1 MASTSAC
8 AADAAAPASAATAS
22 ALPAATS
29 GADFSFAAS
38 RTLPGMLAQAAARYG
53 ARAAIVEGTGT
64 ISYTQLHA
72 LSRRAARALMHLGI
86 GFGDRVAIWAPNQSE
101 WMIAACGVHAAGA
114 VLVPL
119 NTRMKGA
126 EAADIL
132 ERSGT
137 KVLIS
142 VGDFLGHYYPD
153 LLQAQRPSSLHHV
166 VVLGDKVS
174 ASADLSWEQFMASA
188 AHTSEAAQ
196 SAREHQIQPNDTADL
211 MFTSGTTGRPKGVMC
226 AHQPT
231 ILAFRAWAQVVGLQ
245 EGDHY
250 LIVNP
255 FFHTFGYKAGWVAA
269 LLQGATVYP
278 EQVFEAE
285 AILRRIQN
293 DRISFLPGPPTLFL
307 SMLGHPQYTTF
318 DLSSLRS
325 AVTGAATV
333 PPILIRRMRDDLGIA
348 NVTTAYGLTECG
360 GCATLCD
367 PSDDVETVAS
377 TCGKALPGTEVRC
390 VDAHGQPVP
399 AGQPGEVLLRGYH
412 IMKGYFE
419 DEQATAEAIDAE
431 GWLHTG
437 DVGVLDTRGYLRITD
452 RLKDMFIVGG
462 FNCYPAE
469 IERMISE
476 HEAVAQVA
484 VLGVPDERMGEVGC
498 ACIVLRSGAHWDK
511 DAFLRWCRNH
521 MANYKVPRHVVLM
534 DSLPLNASNKVQ
546 KRNLQALVEQRLAPT

>member
-1 MASTSAC
+1 MSTTHATPHTPTTLP
-8 AADAAAPASAATAS
+8 AMLAAA
-22 ALPAATS
+22 
-29 GADFSFAAS
+29 
-38 RTLPGMLAQAAARYG
+38 AQRYDQ
-53 ARAAIVEGTGT
+53 RPAIVEPTGT
-64 ISYTQLHA
+64 LSYAQLRA
-72 LSRRAARALMHLGI
+72 LSQQAARALMALGV
-86 GFGDRVAIWAPNQSE
+86 GLGDRVAVWAPNQSE
-101 WMIAACGVHAAGA
+101 WIIAACGAHAAGA

-132 ERSGT
+132 ARSGT
-137 KVLIS
+137 KVLVT
-142 VGDFLGHYYPD
+142 VGSFLGSYYPD
-153 LLQAQRPSSLHHV
+153 LLAAHRPASLEHV
-166 VVLGDKVS
+166 VVLGDVLQPSADMHWAGFMARAEGVS
-174 ASADLSWEQFMASA
+174 AAQQAEREAQLQAD
-188 AHTSEAAQ
+188 
-196 SAREHQIQPNDTADL
+196 DTADL

-231 ILAFRAWAQVVGLQ
+231 ILAFQAWSDVVGLR

-255 FFHTFGYKAGWVAA
+255 FFHSFGYKAGWVAA
-269 LLQGATVYP
+269 LLKGATIYP
-278 EQVFEAE
+278 EQVFDAE
-285 AILRRIQN
+285 AILRRIQH

-307 SMLGHPQYTTF
+307 SMLAHPKLAEF
-318 DLSSLRS
+318 DLSSLHA

-333 PPILIRRMRDDLGIA
+333 PPILIRRMREELGIS

-367 PSDDVETVAS
+367 PQDDVQTVAS

-390 VDAHGQPVP
+390 VDESGQTVP

-419 DEQATAEAIDAE
+419 DEQATAETIDAD

-437 DVGVLDTRGYLRITD
+437 DVGVMDERGYLRITD

-469 IERMISE
+469 IERMLSE
-476 HEAVAQVA
+476 HPAVAQVA

-498 ACIVLRSGAHWDK
+498 ACIVPRAGHSVDK
-511 DAFLRWCRNH
+511 DEVIAWSRAN
-521 MANYKVPRHVVLM
+521 MANYKVPRFVLVM
-534 DSLPLNASNKVQ
+534 DSLPVNASNKVQ
-546 KRNLQALVEQRLAPT
+546 KRDLQPIVIQRLAQAQPA